1 MNFQKFLP
9 GFLLRE
15 EKVDRLKEKI
25 REAHEHLAEQ
35 MVEECEIRGHIR
47 EVLEVVLERV
57 GELQRK
63 AELLRAKIDF
73 LRNRLNAKVEGF
85 KQSEEFWNQ
94 KEKKINDEYEQAFE
108 KAEFRK
114 EERGKEISK
123 KKKPRLQR
131 IWMKLVKLFH
141 PDKHMN
147 NPEDKEAYEEVM
159 ATINQA
165 KKDGDL
171 DKLEAIAEDPEK
183 FLKQAKRENFNSEE
197 NGMKDKSKE
206 GKGWFRNREKELQ
219 ETLDSLREKIREVR
233 KEIEDLK
240 KSPDMS
246 LWAMW
251 KGRPN
256 EFENAMR
263 EMERELTIQIETIK
277 KTLEKLQEKLER
289 KSREGMAA

>member
-1 MNFQKFLP
+1 MDFKKFLP
-9 GFLLRE
+9 GFLIRE
-15 EKVDRLKEKI
+15 VQVDRLKEKI
-25 REAHEHLAEQ
+25 SEAQEYLAEQ
-35 MVEECEIRGHIR
+35 MVEECELRGYVR

-57 GELQRK
+57 GELQRE
-63 AELLRAKIDF
+63 AELLRSKIDF

-85 KQSEEFWNQ
+85 KQSEESWNQ
-94 KEKKINDEYEQAFE
+94 QEKKINDEYEQAFE

-131 IWMKLVKLFH
+131 VWMKLVKLFH
-141 PDKHMN
+141 PDKHMD
-147 NPEDKEAYEEVM
+147 NPDDKEAYEEVM

-183 FLKQAKRENFNSEE
+183 FLKQAKRERVNSEG
-197 NGMKDKSKE
+197 NGMKNRSKE
-206 GKGWFRNREKELQ
+206 GKGWFRNGEKELR
-219 ETLDSLREKIREVR
+219 ETLDSLREKIREVQ

>member
-1 MNFQKFLP
+1 MDFKKFLP

-15 EKVDRLKEKI
+15 ENVNRLKEKI
-25 REAHEHLAEQ
+25 SEAQEYLAEQ
-35 MVEECEIRGHIR
+35 MVEECELRGYVR

-63 AELLRAKIDF
+63 AELLRSKIDC

-131 IWMKLVKLFH
+131 VWMKLVKLFH

-147 NPEDKEAYEEVM
+147 NPEDKKAYEEVM

-197 NGMKDKSKE
+197 NWVKDKSKE
-206 GKGWFRNREKELQ
+206 GKGWFRNEEKELQ

-233 KEIEDLK
+233 MEIEDLK
-240 KSPDMS
+240 KSPDMH

-263 EMERELTIQIETIK
+263 EMERELTNQIKTMK
-277 KTLEKLQEKLER
+277 KKLEKLQEKLER

>member
-1 MNFQKFLP
+1 MNFKKYLL
-9 GFLLRE
+9 GFLIKDKQT
-15 EKVDRLKEKI
+15 EKLKEKI

-73 LRNRLNAKVEGF
+73 LRNRLSAKMEDS
-85 KQSEEFWNQ
+85 KKSEESWNQ
-94 KEKKINDEYEQAFE
+94 QEKKINDEYEQAFE

-114 EERGKEISK
+114 EERGKEISM
-123 KKKPRLQR
+123 KKKPRLQKV
-131 IWMKLVKLFH
+131 WMKLVKLFH
-141 PDKHMN
+141 PDKHMD

-159 ATINQA
+159 STINQA

-183 FLKQAKRENFNSEE
+183 FLKQAKREMVNSEE
-197 NGMKDKSKE
+197 NGVKKKPKE
-206 GKGWFRNREKELQ
+206 GNGWFRNGEKELQ

-240 KSPDMS
+240 KSPDMH

-251 KGRPN
+251 KGRPQ

-263 EMERELTIQIETIK
+263 EMERELTIQIETMK
-277 KTLEKLQEKLER
+277 KTLENLQKKLVTKYR
-289 KSREGMAA
+289 GGWAA

>member
-1 MNFQKFLP
+1 MDFKKFLP
-9 GFLLRE
+9 GFLVRE
-15 EKVDRLKEKI
+15 VQVDRLKEKI

-63 AELLRAKIDF
+63 AELLREKIDF
-73 LRNRLNAKVEGF
+73 LRNRLISKVEDS
-85 KQSEEFWNQ
+85 KLSDKFWNH
-94 KEKKINDEYEQAFE
+94 KEKKINEEYEQAFE

-114 EERGKEISK
+114 EERGKDIS
-123 KKKPRLQR
+123 KKKPRLQKV
-131 IWMKLVKLFH
+131 WMKLVKLFH
-141 PDKHMN
+141 PDKHMD
-147 NPEDKEAYEEVM
+147 NPEDKEAFEEVM

-171 DKLEAIAEDPEK
+171 DKLEAIAEDPQD
-183 FLKQAKRENFNSEE
+183 FLKQAKRERFNSEE
-197 NGMKDKSKE
+197 NGMKIKSKE
-206 GKGWFRNREKELQ
+206 GKGWFRNGEKELQ
-219 ETLDSLREKIREVR
+219 ETLDSLREKIREVK
-233 KEIEDLK
+233 KEIENLK
-240 KSPDMS
+240 KSPDMH
-246 LWAMW
+246 LWAIW
-251 KGRPN
+251 KGRPE

-263 EMERELTIQIETIK
+263 EMERELTRQIETME

>member
-1 MNFQKFLP
+1 MNIKKYLP
-9 GFLLRE
+9 GFLTRE
-15 EKVDRLKEKI
+15 GQVDRLKEKI
-25 REAHEHLAEQ
+25 SEAQEYLAAQ
-35 MVEECEIRGHIR
+35 MVEECELRGYVR
-47 EVLEVVLERV
+47 EVLEVVLERA

-63 AELLRAKIDF
+63 AELLRLKIDF

-85 KQSEEFWNQ
+85 KQSEESWNQ
-94 KEKKINDEYEQAFE
+94 QEKKINDEYDQAFE

-141 PDKHMN
+141 PDKHMD
-147 NPEDKEAYEEVM
+147 NPDDKEAYEEVM

-183 FLKQAKRENFNSEE
+183 FLKQAKRERVNSEE
-197 NGMKDKSKE
+197 NGVKKKPKE
-206 GKGWFRNREKELQ
+206 GNGWFRNGEKELQ
-219 ETLDSLREKIREVR
+219 KTLDSLREKIREVQ

>member
-1 MNFQKFLP
+1 MDFKKFLP
-9 GFLLRE
+9 GFLIRE
-15 EKVDRLKEKI
+15 VQVDRLKEKI

-35 MVEECEIRGHIR
+35 MVEECEIREHIR

-63 AELLRAKIDF
+63 AELLREKIDF
-73 LRNRLNAKVEGF
+73 LRNRLISKVEDS
-85 KQSEEFWNQ
+85 KLSDKFWNY
-94 KEKKINDEYEQAFE
+94 KEKKINEEYEQAFE

-114 EERGKEISK
+114 EERGKDISK
-123 KKKPRLQR
+123 KKKPRLQKV
-131 IWMKLVKLFH
+131 WMKLVKLFH
-141 PDKHMN
+141 PDKHMD

-171 DKLEAIAEDPEK
+171 DKLEAIAEDPEN
-183 FLKQAKRENFNSEE
+183 FLKQAKRERFNSEE
-197 NGMKDKSKE
+197 NGMKNKSKE
-206 GKGWFRNREKELQ
+206 GKGWFRNGEKELQ
-219 ETLDSLREKIREVR
+219 ETLDSLREKIREVK
-233 KEIEDLK
+233 KEIENLK
-240 KSPDMS
+240 KSPDMH
-246 LWAMW
+246 LWAIW
-251 KGRPN
+251 KGRPE

-263 EMERELTIQIETIK
+263 EMERELTRQIETME

>member
-1 MNFQKFLP
+1 MNLKKYLP
-9 GFLLRE
+9 GFLIRE
-15 EKVDRLKEKI
+15 GQADRLKEKI
-25 REAHEHLAEQ
+25 REAEEYLAEQ
-35 MVEECEIRGHIR
+35 MVEECELRGYVR

-57 GELQRK
+57 GELQRE
-63 AELLRAKIDF
+63 AELLRSKIDF

-94 KEKKINDEYEQAFE
+94 QEKKINDEYEQAFE

-141 PDKHMN
+141 PDKHMD
-147 NPEDKEAYEEVM
+147 NPDDKEAYEEVM

-183 FLKQAKRENFNSEE
+183 FLKQAKRERVNSEG
-197 NGMKDKSKE
+197 NGMKNRSKE
-206 GKGWFRNREKELQ
+206 GKGWFRNGEKELR
-219 ETLDSLREKIREVR
+219 ETLDSLRGKIREVG

-277 KTLEKLQEKLER
+277 KTLENLQEKLER

>member
-15 EKVDRLKEKI
+15 EKVDRLNEKI
-25 REAHEHLAEQ
+25 SEAQEYLAEQ
-35 MVEECEIRGHIR
+35 MVEECELRGYVR

-57 GELQRK
+57 GELQRE
-63 AELLRAKIDF
+63 AELLRSKIDF
-73 LRNRLNAKVEGF
+73 LLNRLNAKVEGF

-240 KSPDMS
+240 KSPDMH

>member
-1 MNFQKFLP
+1 
-9 GFLLRE
+9 
-15 EKVDRLKEKI
+15 
-25 REAHEHLAEQ
+25 
-35 MVEECEIRGHIR
+35 
-47 EVLEVVLERV
+47 
-57 GELQRK
+57 
-63 AELLRAKIDF
+63 
-73 LRNRLNAKVEGF
+73 
-85 KQSEEFWNQ
+85 
-94 KEKKINDEYEQAFE
+94 
-108 KAEFRK
+108 
-114 EERGKEISK
+114 
-123 KKKPRLQR
+123 
-131 IWMKLVKLFH
+131 MKLVKLFH

>member
-15 EKVDRLKEKI
+15 EKVDRLNEKI
-25 REAHEHLAEQ
+25 SEAQEYLAEQ
-35 MVEECEIRGHIR
+35 MVEECELRGYVR

-57 GELQRK
+57 GELQRE
-63 AELLRAKIDF
+63 AELLRSKIDF
-73 LRNRLNAKVEGF
+73 LLNRLNAKVEGL
-85 KQSEEFWNQ
+85 KQSEESWNQ

-141 PDKHMN
+141 PDKHMD
-147 NPEDKEAYEEVM
+147 NPDDKEAYEEVM

-183 FLKQAKRENFNSEE
+183 FLKQAKREMVNSEE
-197 NGMKDKSKE
+197 NGVKKKPKE
-206 GKGWFRNREKELQ
+206 GNGWFRNGEKELQ

-240 KSPDMS
+240 KSPDMH

-251 KGRPN
+251 KGRPQ

-263 EMERELTIQIETIK
+263 EMERELTIQIETMK
-277 KTLEKLQEKLER
+277 KTLEKLQKKLVSKCR
-289 KSREGMAA
+289 GGMAA

>member
-1 MNFQKFLP
+1 MDFKKFLP
-9 GFLLRE
+9 GFLVRE
-15 EKVDRLKEKI
+15 VQVDRLKEKI
-25 REAHEHLAEQ
+25 REAHENLAEQ

-63 AELLRAKIDF
+63 AELLREKIDF
-73 LRNRLNAKVEGF
+73 LRNRLISKVEDS
-85 KQSEEFWNQ
+85 KLSDKFWNH
-94 KEKKINDEYEQAFE
+94 KEKKINEEYEQAFE

-114 EERGKEISK
+114 EERGKDIS

-131 IWMKLVKLFH
+131 VWMKLVKLFH
-141 PDKHMN
+141 PDKHMD
-147 NPEDKEAYEEVM
+147 NPEDKEAFEEVM

-171 DKLEAIAEDPEK
+171 DKLEAIAEDPQD
-183 FLKQAKRENFNSEE
+183 FLKQAKRERFNSEE
-197 NGMKDKSKE
+197 NGMKIKSKE
-206 GKGWFRNREKELQ
+206 GKGWFRNGEKELQ
-219 ETLDSLREKIREVR
+219 ETLDSLREKIREVK
-233 KEIEDLK
+233 KEIENLK
-240 KSPDMS
+240 KSPDMH
-246 LWAMW
+246 LWAIW
-251 KGRPN
+251 KGRPE

-263 EMERELTIQIETIK
+263 EMERELTRQIETME

>member
-1 MNFQKFLP
+1 MNLKKYLP
-9 GFLLRE
+9 GFLIRE
-15 EKVDRLKEKI
+15 GQADRLKEKI
-25 REAHEHLAEQ
+25 REAEEYLAEQ
-35 MVEECEIRGHIR
+35 MVEECELRGYVR

-57 GELQRK
+57 GELQRE
-63 AELLRAKIDF
+63 AELLRSKIDF

-94 KEKKINDEYEQAFE
+94 QEKKINDEYEQAFE

-131 IWMKLVKLFH
+131 VWMKLVKLFH
-141 PDKHMN
+141 PDKHMD
-147 NPEDKEAYEEVM
+147 NPDDKEAYEEVM

-183 FLKQAKRENFNSEE
+183 FLKQAKRERVNSEG
-197 NGMKDKSKE
+197 NGMKNRSKE
-206 GKGWFRNREKELQ
+206 GKGWFRNGEKELR
-219 ETLDSLREKIREVR
+219 ETLDSLRGKIREVG

-277 KTLEKLQEKLER
+277 KTLENLQEKLER

>member
-1 MNFQKFLP
+1 MNFKKYLP
-9 GFLLRE
+9 GFLI
-15 EKVDRLKEKI
+15 KDKQVDRLKEKI

-73 LRNRLNAKVEGF
+73 LRNRLSEKMEGF

-240 KSPDMS
+240 KSPDMH

>member
-25 REAHEHLAEQ
+25 REAQEYLAEQ
-35 MVEECEIRGHIR
+35 MVVECELRGHIR

-85 KQSEEFWNQ
+85 KQSEESWNQ

-114 EERGKEISK
+114 EERGKGISK

-131 IWMKLVKLFH
+131 VWMKLVKLFH
-141 PDKHMN
+141 PDKHMDN
-147 NPEDKEAYEEVM
+147 LDDKEAYEEVM

-183 FLKQAKRENFNSEE
+183 FLKQAKRERVNSEE
-197 NGMKDKSKE
+197 NGVKKKPKE
-206 GKGWFRNREKELQ
+206 GNGWFRNGEKELQ
-219 ETLDSLREKIREVR
+219 KTLDSLREKIREVQ

-246 LWAMW
+246 LWAIW

>member
-1 MNFQKFLP
+1 MNIKKYLP
-9 GFLLRE
+9 GFLLGE

-25 REAHEHLAEQ
+25 REAQEYLAEQ
-35 MVEECEIRGHIR
+35 MVVECELRGHIR

-63 AELLRAKIDF
+63 AELLRSKIDF

>member
-1 MNFQKFLP
+1 MNIKKYLP
-9 GFLLRE
+9 GFLIRE
-15 EKVDRLKEKI
+15 GQVDRLKEKI

-240 KSPDMS
+240 KSPDMH

>member
-1 MNFQKFLP
+1 MNIKKYLP
-9 GFLLRE
+9 GFLLGE

-25 REAHEHLAEQ
+25 REAQEYLAEQ
-35 MVEECEIRGHIR
+35 MVVECELRGHIR

-94 KEKKINDEYEQAFE
+94 KEKKINDEYKQAFE

>member
-25 REAHEHLAEQ
+25 SEAQEYLAEQ
-35 MVEECEIRGHIR
+35 MVEECELRGYVR

-57 GELQRK
+57 GELQRE
-63 AELLRAKIDF
+63 AELLRSKIDF

-85 KQSEEFWNQ
+85 KQSEESWNQ
-94 KEKKINDEYEQAFE
+94 QEKKINDEYEQAFE

-131 IWMKLVKLFH
+131 VWMKLVKLFH
-141 PDKHMN
+141 PDKHMD
-147 NPEDKEAYEEVM
+147 NPDDKEAYEEVM

-183 FLKQAKRENFNSEE
+183 FLKQAKRERVNSEG
-197 NGMKDKSKE
+197 NGMKNRSKE
-206 GKGWFRNREKELQ
+206 GKGWFRNGEKELR
-219 ETLDSLREKIREVR
+219 ETLDSLREKIREVQ

>member
-1 MNFQKFLP
+1 MNFKKYLPRFLIKDKQT
-9 GFLLRE
+9 
-15 EKVDRLKEKI
+15 EKLKEKI
-25 REAHEHLAEQ
+25 GEAHEHLAEQ
-35 MVEECEIRGHIR
+35 MVEECELRGHVR

-94 KEKKINDEYEQAFE
+94 QEKKINDEYEQAFE

-141 PDKHMN
+141 PDKHMD
-147 NPEDKEAYEEVM
+147 NPDNKEAYEEVM

-183 FLKQAKRENFNSEE
+183 FLKQAKRERVNSEG
-197 NGMKDKSKE
+197 NGMKNRSKE
-206 GKGWFRNREKELQ
+206 GKGWFRNGEKELR
-219 ETLDSLREKIREVR
+219 ETLDSLRGKIREVG

>member
-131 IWMKLVKLFH
+131 IWIKLVKLFH

-240 KSPDMS
+240 KSPDMH

>member
-1 MNFQKFLP
+1 MNLKKYLP
-9 GFLLRE
+9 GFLIRE
-15 EKVDRLKEKI
+15 GQADRLKEKI
-25 REAHEHLAEQ
+25 REAEEYLAEQ
-35 MVEECEIRGHIR
+35 MVEECELRGYVR

-57 GELQRK
+57 GELQRE
-63 AELLRAKIDF
+63 AELLRSKIDF

-85 KQSEEFWNQ
+85 KQSEESWNQ
-94 KEKKINDEYEQAFE
+94 QEKKINDEYEQAFE

-131 IWMKLVKLFH
+131 VWMKLVKLFH
-141 PDKHMN
+141 PDKHMD
-147 NPEDKEAYEEVM
+147 NPDDKEAYEEVM

-183 FLKQAKRENFNSEE
+183 FLKQAKRERVNSEG
-197 NGMKDKSKE
+197 NGMKNRSKE
-206 GKGWFRNREKELQ
+206 GKGWFRNGEKELR
-219 ETLDSLREKIREVR
+219 ETLDSLRGKIREVG

-240 KSPDMS
+240 KSPDIS

-277 KTLEKLQEKLER
+277 KTLENLQEKLER

>member
-15 EKVDRLKEKI
+15 EKVDRLNEKI
-25 REAHEHLAEQ
+25 SEAQEYLAEQ
-35 MVEECEIRGHIR
+35 MVEECELRGYVR

-85 KQSEEFWNQ
+85 KQSEESWNQ
-94 KEKKINDEYEQAFE
+94 KEKKINDEYEQAFA

-141 PDKHMN
+141 PDKHMD
-147 NPEDKEAYEEVM
+147 NPDDKEAYEEVM

-183 FLKQAKRENFNSEE
+183 FLKQAKREMVNSEE
-197 NGMKDKSKE
+197 NGVKKKPKE
-206 GKGWFRNREKELQ
+206 GNGWFRNGEKELQ

-240 KSPDMS
+240 KSPDMH

-256 EFENAMR
+256 EFENTMR
-263 EMERELTIQIETIK
+263 EMERELTIQIETMK
-277 KTLEKLQEKLER
+277 KTLENLQKKLVTKYR
-289 KSREGMAA
+289 GGWAA

>member
-1 MNFQKFLP
+1 MNIKKYLP
-9 GFLLRE
+9 GFLLGE

-25 REAHEHLAEQ
+25 REAQEYLAEQ
-35 MVEECEIRGHIR
+35 MVVECELRGHIR

-85 KQSEEFWNQ
+85 KQSVEFL
-94 KEKKINDEYEQAFE
+94 KKKDKKINDEYEQAFE

-240 KSPDMS
+240 KSPDMH

>member
-1 MNFQKFLP
+1 MNIKKYLP
-9 GFLLRE
+9 GFLLGE

-25 REAHEHLAEQ
+25 REAQEYLAEQ
-35 MVEECEIRGHIR
+35 MVVECELRGHIR

-123 KKKPRLQR
+123 KKKPRLQKV
-131 IWMKLVKLFH
+131 WMKLVKLFH
-141 PDKHMN
+141 PDKHMD

-240 KSPDMS
+240 KSPDMR
-246 LWAMW
+246 LWTMW

-263 EMERELTIQIETIK
+263 EMERELTNQIKTMK
-277 KTLEKLQEKLER
+277 KTLENLQKKLVTKYR
-289 KSREGMAA
+289 GGWAA

>member
-1 MNFQKFLP
+1 MDFKKFLP
-9 GFLLRE
+9 GFLIRE
-15 EKVDRLKEKI
+15 VQVDRLKEKI
-25 REAHEHLAEQ
+25 SEAQEYLAEQ
-35 MVEECEIRGHIR
+35 MVEECELRGYVR

-57 GELQRK
+57 GELQRE
-63 AELLRAKIDF
+63 AELLRSKIDF

-94 KEKKINDEYEQAFE
+94 QEKEINDEYEQAFE

-131 IWMKLVKLFH
+131 VWMKLVKLFH
-141 PDKHMN
+141 PDKHMD
-147 NPEDKEAYEEVM
+147 NPDDKEAYEEVM

-183 FLKQAKRENFNSEE
+183 FLKQAKRERVNSEG
-197 NGMKDKSKE
+197 NGMKNRSKE
-206 GKGWFRNREKELQ
+206 GKGWFRNGEKELR
-219 ETLDSLREKIREVR
+219 ETLDSLRGKIREVG

-256 EFENAMR
+256 EFENTMR
-263 EMERELTIQIETIK
+263 EMERELTIQIETMK

>member
-1 MNFQKFLP
+1 MNIKKYLP
-9 GFLLRE
+9 GFLIGE
-15 EKVDRLKEKI
+15 GQVDRLKEKI
-25 REAHEHLAEQ
+25 SEAQEYLAEQ
-35 MVEECEIRGHIR
+35 MVEECELRGYVR

-57 GELQRK
+57 GELQRE
-63 AELLRAKIDF
+63 AELLRSKIDF

-94 KEKKINDEYEQAFE
+94 QEKKINDEYEQAFE

-131 IWMKLVKLFH
+131 VWMKLVKLFH
-141 PDKHMN
+141 PDKHMD
-147 NPEDKEAYEEVM
+147 NPDDKEAYEEVM

>member
-1 MNFQKFLP
+1 MNLKKYLP
-9 GFLLRE
+9 GFLIRE
-15 EKVDRLKEKI
+15 GQADRLKEKI
-25 REAHEHLAEQ
+25 SEAQEYLAEQ
-35 MVEECEIRGHIR
+35 MVEECELRGYVR

-57 GELQRK
+57 GELQRE
-63 AELLRAKIDF
+63 AELLRSKIDF

-85 KQSEEFWNQ
+85 KQSEESWNQ
-94 KEKKINDEYEQAFE
+94 QEKKINDEYEQAFE

-141 PDKHMN
+141 PDKHMD
-147 NPEDKEAYEEVM
+147 NPDDKEAYEEVM

-183 FLKQAKRENFNSEE
+183 FLKQAKRERVNSEE
-197 NGMKDKSKE
+197 NGVKKKPKE
-206 GKGWFRNREKELQ
+206 GNGWFRNGEKELQ
-219 ETLDSLREKIREVR
+219 KTLDSLREKIREVQ

-246 LWAMW
+246 LWAIW

>member
-57 GELQRK
+57 GELQRR
-63 AELLRAKIDF
+63 AELLRSKIDF
-73 LRNRLNAKVEGF
+73 LRNQLSEKLEDS
-85 KQSEEFWNQ
+85 KQSEESWNQ
-94 KEKKINDEYEQAFE
+94 QEKKINDEYEQAFE

-123 KKKPRLQR
+123 KKKPRLQKV
-131 IWMKLVKLFH
+131 WMKLVKLFH
-141 PDKHMN
+141 PDKHMD

-183 FLKQAKRENFNSEE
+183 FLKQAKRERVNSGG
-197 NGMKDKSKE
+197 NGMKNKPKE
-206 GKGWFRNREKELQ
+206 GNGWFRNGEKELR

-240 KSPDMS
+240 KSPDMR

-263 EMERELTIQIETIK
+263 EMERELTNQIKTMK
-277 KTLEKLQEKLER
+277 KTLEKLQEKLESKCR
-289 KSREGMAA
+289 GGMAA

>member
-25 REAHEHLAEQ
+25 SEAQEYLAEQ
-35 MVEECEIRGHIR
+35 MVEECELRGYVR

-57 GELQRK
+57 GELQRE
-63 AELLRAKIDF
+63 AELLRSKIDF

-85 KQSEEFWNQ
+85 KQSEESWNQ
-94 KEKKINDEYEQAFE
+94 QEKKINDEYEQAFE

-141 PDKHMN
+141 PDKHMD
-147 NPEDKEAYEEVM
+147 NPDDKEAYEEVM

-183 FLKQAKRENFNSEE
+183 FLKQAKRERVNSEE
-197 NGMKDKSKE
+197 NGVKKKPKE
-206 GKGWFRNREKELQ
+206 GNGWFRNGEKELQ

-240 KSPDMS
+240 KSPDMH

-263 EMERELTIQIETIK
+263 EMERELTNQIKTMK
-277 KTLEKLQEKLER
+277 KTLENLQKKLVTKYR
-289 KSREGMAA
+289 GGWAA

>member
-1 MNFQKFLP
+1 MNFKKYLP
-9 GFLLRE
+9 GFLIKDKQT
-15 EKVDRLKEKI
+15 EKLKEKI

-47 EVLEVVLERV
+47 EVLEVVLKRV

-73 LRNRLNAKVEGF
+73 LRNRLSAKMENP
-85 KQSEEFWNQ
+85 KQSEESWNQ
-94 KEKKINDEYEQAFE
+94 QEKKINDEYEQAFE

-123 KKKPRLQR
+123 KKKPRLQKV
-131 IWMKLVKLFH
+131 WMKLVKLFH
-141 PDKHMN
+141 PDKHMD
-147 NPEDKEAYEEVM
+147 NPDNKEAYEEVM

-171 DKLEAIAEDPEK
+171 DMLEAIAEDPEK
-183 FLKQAKRENFNSEE
+183 FLKQAKRERVNSEE
-197 NGMKDKSKE
+197 NGMKNKPKE
-206 GKGWFRNREKELQ
+206 GRGWFRKGEKELR
-219 ETLDSLREKIREVR
+219 ETLDSLREKISEVR

-240 KSPDMS
+240 KSPDMR

-263 EMERELTIQIETIK
+263 EMEREITNQI
-277 KTLEKLQEKLER
+277 KTMKNTMGKLQEKLES